1 MAQSLGQQAGF
12 GPSARLASILACPDC
27 RCALDTAG
35 AELICPTC
43 GRHFRTTPDGTP
55 VLFARDSEFIERESA
70 FCDVVTGLAE
80 VAPSKRLLSVR
91 LLPRTTPYRL
101 TKEAAAQAMQDL
113 PEGMIL
119 NLGSGLRRPDQ
130 EPERWVNLD
139 IRPSVNCDIVADAH
153 WLPFQDQSLSS
164 VISANVFEYLR
175 DPFQTAAEI
184 KRVLQPGGTVY
195 INVAFILPLST
206 PDYHDRFRFTRR
218 GLLSLF
224 GDLDIL
230 DIGPS
235 SGPVMAF
242 SMVLDRLLDAAIPGK
257 LPAYA
262 MRWGVAWALQPFK
275 YLDPWILRRDVQE
288 LSAAGFYM
296 VARKPVES

>member
-1 MAQSLGQQAGF
+1 MA
-12 GPSARLASILACPDC
+12 PSVEKRDGLCLSDHVASILACPDC
-27 RCALDTAG
+27 RCNVEVNMSEASLV
-35 AELICPTC
+35 CSTC
-43 GRHFRTTPDGTP
+43 GRHYRTTPDGTP
-55 VLFARDSEFIERESA
+55 VLFARDSEFSGREDA
-70 FCDVVTGLAE
+70 FCDAVTGERE

-101 TKEAAAQAMQDL
+101 TKNAYEQAMQGIPD
-113 PEGMIL
+113 GAIL
-119 NLGSGLRRPDQ
+119 NLGSGMRRPDR

-139 IRPSVNCDIVADAH
+139 IRPSANCDIVADAH
-153 WLPFQDQSLSS
+153 WLPFRDHTLSA
-164 VISANVFEYLR
+164 VVSANVFEYLR
-175 DPFQTAAEI
+175 DPFQTAREV

-230 DIGPS
+230 DIGAS
-235 SGPVMAF
+235 SGPVMAL
-242 SMVLDRLLDAAIPGK
+242 SMVLDRLLDTAVPGK

-262 MRWGVAWALQPFK
+262 LRWGTAWALHPLK
-275 YLDPWILRRDVQE
+275 YLDPWILKRDRQE
-288 LSAAGFYM
+288 LAAAGFYL
-296 VARKPVES
+296 VARKPA

>member
-1 MAQSLGQQAGF
+1 MPGVWTPL
-12 GPSARLASILACPDC
+12 P
-27 RCALDTAG
+27 
-35 AELICPTC
+35 
-43 GRHFRTTPDGTP
+43 HMTPDGTP
-55 VLFARDSEFIERESA
+55 VLFARDSEFIEREAA
-70 FCDVVTGLAE
+70 FCDAVTGPAE

-91 LLPRTTPYRL
+91 LLPRTTPYQL
-101 TKEAAAQAMQDL
+101 TKNASEQAMKAL

-119 NLGSGLRRPDQ
+119 NLGSGMRRPDH

-139 IRPSVNCDIVADAH
+139 IRPSANCDVVADAH
-153 WLPFQDQSLSS
+153 WLPFQDQSLAS

-224 GDLDIL
+224 GGLDIV
-230 DIGPS
+230 DVGPS
-235 SGPVMAF
+235 SGPVMAL
-242 SMVLDRLLDAAIPGK
+242 SMVLDRLLDSAVPGK
-257 LPAYA
+257 LLAYGL
-262 MRWGVAWALQPFK
+262 RWGVAWALQPFK
-275 YLDPWILRRDVQE
+275 YLDPWILRRDRQE
-288 LSAAGFYM
+288 LSAAGLYL
-296 VARKPVES
+296 VARKPVTHSVG